1 MAELAAQQRR
11 GAPAGSQSEG
21 EADVSL
27 FALREEMNEKWTTI
41 AEQKARTLFN
51 RNPNLMEARHKS
63 TMSHVKLCPRMCNFM
78 LVYGSYGRSDLPK
91 YNKLKKK
98 KKFHYLL
105 LSKSKFRVMHLK
117 ISTYKFK

>member
-63 TMSHVKLCPRMCNFM
+63 TMFHVKLCPRMCNFM

-91 YNKLKKK
+91 YNKLLKKV
-98 KKFHYLL
+98 FHYLL

>member
-51 RNPNLMEARHKS
+51 RNTNLMEARHKVQRPTS
-63 TMSHVKLCPRMCNFM
+63 NSVHACATSC
-78 LVYGSYGRSDLPK
+78 
-91 YNKLKKK
+91 
-98 KKFHYLL
+98 
-105 LSKSKFRVMHLK
+105 
-117 ISTYKFK
+117 

>member
-27 FALREEMNEKWTTI
+27 FTLREEMNEKWTTM

-51 RNPNLMEARHKS
+51 KPQFNGARHKS

-78 LVYGSYGRSDLPK
+78 LVYG
-91 YNKLKKK
+91 
-98 KKFHYLL
+98 
-105 LSKSKFRVMHLK
+105 
-117 ISTYKFK
+117 

>member
-63 TMSHVKLCPRMCNFM
+63 TSHVKLCPRMCNFM

-98 KKFHYLL
+98 KISLFIT
-105 LSKSKFRVMHLK
+105 VQVK
-117 ISTYKFK
+117 ISSYASQNFNLQV